1 VRFLVDMG
9 VGPRVVHWLIEY
21 GHDAVHLRD
30 QGLHRLADDAIFAK
44 ARAEDR
50 IVLTWDLDFTEIVST
65 SQSKTSA
72 IVFRLRNT
80 RTDHLIF
87 NRAPRRRPRE
97 RCRRTRRGSDRE
109 RRGHALPPAQV
120 ARRTLTAQPPQ
131 FRARRRTIPL
141 TSLRTELA
149 IGMMDHEPA
158 DAYPRGATWLQC
170 NERG

>member
-1 VRFLVDMG
+1 VRFLADMG
-9 VGPRVVHWLIEY
+9 VSPRVVHWLHEH

-80 RTDHLIF
+80 RTDHLIARLAVVLE
-87 NRAPRRRPRE
+87 NAAGALDAGAIVSVEDTRYRLRRLPV
-97 RCRRTRRGSDRE
+97 
-109 RRGHALPPAQV
+109 GH
-120 ARRTLTAQPPQ
+120 
-131 FRARRRTIPL
+131 
-141 TSLRTELA
+141 
-149 IGMMDHEPA
+149 
-158 DAYPRGATWLQC
+158 
-170 NERG
+170 

>member
-1 VRFLVDMG
+1 MRFLADMG
-9 VGPRVVHWLIEY
+9 VSPRVVHWLHEH

-80 RTDHLIF
+80 RTDHLIARLAVVLE
-87 NRAPRRRPRE
+87 NATGALDAGAIVSVEDTRYRLRRLPV
-97 RCRRTRRGSDRE
+97 
-109 RRGHALPPAQV
+109 GH
-120 ARRTLTAQPPQ
+120 
-131 FRARRRTIPL
+131 
-141 TSLRTELA
+141 
-149 IGMMDHEPA
+149 
-158 DAYPRGATWLQC
+158 
-170 NERG
+170 